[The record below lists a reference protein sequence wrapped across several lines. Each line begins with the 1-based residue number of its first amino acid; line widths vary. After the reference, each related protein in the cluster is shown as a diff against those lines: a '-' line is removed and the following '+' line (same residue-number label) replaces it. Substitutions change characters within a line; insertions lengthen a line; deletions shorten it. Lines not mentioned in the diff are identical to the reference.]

1 MTELTFEHEGH
12 VYRYGGRV
20 VPGVTSVLEPLQFL
34 DGVPWA
40 VLEAAREFGTH
51 VHLACHLYNQDE
63 LDIATLDDALMP
75 YLKGWIAFL
84 SETGFVV
91 TASEKRVYHRQIG
104 YAGTADTLG
113 EWQRTSWVVDIKSG
127 VVPPTIGLQLA
138 AYQQAAADTSAMRPK
153 RRLCVQLTGNGDYK
167 LHEQK
172 DPSDFHYFLSALNV
186 HNFRQRR
193 KPANVREYA

>member
-1 MTELTFEHEGH
+1 MADGLHFEAERH
-12 VYRYGGRV
+12 VYRYNGRV

-63 LDIATLDDALMP
+63 LDIATLDDALVP
-75 YLKGWIAFL
+75 YLQGWTAFL
-84 SETGFVV
+84 NETGFVV
-91 TASEKRVYHRQIG
+91 TASEERVYSKIG
-104 YAGTADTLG
+104 YAGTADAFG
-113 EWQRTSWVVDIKSG
+113 DWQNTSWVVDIKSG
-127 VVPPTIGLQLA
+127 VVPDTVGAQLA
-138 AYQQAAADTSAMRPK
+138 AYQQAAIIRPR

-172 DPSDFHYFLSALNV
+172 DLADFSLFTSALNIY
-186 HNFRQRR
+186 NYRQKR
-193 KPANVREYA
+193 KPVHVREYA